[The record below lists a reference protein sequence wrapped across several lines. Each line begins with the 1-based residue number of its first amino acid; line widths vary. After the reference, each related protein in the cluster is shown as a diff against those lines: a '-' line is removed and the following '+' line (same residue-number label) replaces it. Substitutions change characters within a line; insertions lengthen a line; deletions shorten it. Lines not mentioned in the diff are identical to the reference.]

1 MFAIIESQTCFGLS
15 GLGFCNKKRGRGRQ
29 DTWDIPF
36 SLFVFSIKYHN
47 TMFPSA
53 VETGH
58 LVLSVAP
65 MNGDGESSV
74 FQTLLISDT
83 L

>member
-1 MFAIIESQTCFGLS
+1 
-15 GLGFCNKKRGRGRQ
+15 
-29 DTWDIPF
+29 
-36 SLFVFSIKYHN
+36 
-47 TMFPSA
+47 MFPSA

-83 L
+83 LWILCTWVIHCGYIFNNCSWKPMNRRLLPEEFYLLVKTYIDGIEFC